1 MKVHNPNELKYNR
14 KYEMLKNSFNTLK
27 IILNPN
33 LNEYRKKFFIKI
45 IEIISSQIKI
55 YINLLLSN
63 HSKNNYDILNINLFK
78 IEIYIIES

>member
-1 MKVHNPNELKYNR
+1 MKVQNPNELKYNR

-55 YINLLLSN
+55 YINLLLLN
-63 HSKNNYDILNINLFK
+63 HSKNNYDILNIKNTKKELLF
-78 IEIYIIES
+78 I